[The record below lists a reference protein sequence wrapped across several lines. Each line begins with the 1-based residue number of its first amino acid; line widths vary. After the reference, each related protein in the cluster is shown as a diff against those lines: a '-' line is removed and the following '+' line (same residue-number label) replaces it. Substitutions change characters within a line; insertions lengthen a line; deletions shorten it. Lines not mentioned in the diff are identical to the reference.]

1 MSAPTFNE
9 EFKLPDRSYAVLG
22 IQEYFE
28 YIIKKHETATDSP
41 STVIYVRI

>member
-1 MSAPTFNE
+1 MPAPTFNE
-9 EFKLPDRSYAVLG
+9 EFKLPNRSYAVLG

-41 STVIYVRI
+41 SIVICVRI

>member
-1 MSAPTFNE
+1 MSAPTLNE
-9 EFKLPDRSYAVLG
+9 EFKLPDRSYPVLG

-28 YIIKKHETATDSP
+28 YIIKKHKTATDSP